1 MPISFIPYT
10 AVYGPLS
17 VPGCVFWLDALDVNG
32 TGTNPPVGNITT
44 WKDKISGITLTATN
58 ADTLVASSAN
68 GLPGVRWN
76 YNGGNGYGFTGTINS
91 SYAITS
97 GPIMVCCVVNYN
109 NQASFANWFLA
120 VNSAQVYIRQYQ
132 GNYWLSGVSGT
143 TFASGTQLITA
154 IYNGASSA
162 FFVNGTQLFTG
173 NPSTTQ
179 WTGIISVGSYWDG
192 TTNNSMWS
200 GDINEMITVSS
211 TTNQQKLEGYLAQK
225 WGLVSSLPANHP
237 GRSQTYYN
245 GRVYQPQIS
254 LKPAPYANYFP
265 LSVTGCV
272 LWLDGNDTSSMIFNG
287 SAIIQWNDKSPS
299 SNYVSQATVGNA
311 PTLGTSQNGL
321 NTVYFA
327 TTNQQLVSSQNSAT
341 PGNASRTVIA
351 LFWCPTL
358 SSQYMSVTGTESGAN
373 PAPAW
378 GMAKN
383 ANADVDYPFMYS
395 SAGYDQYT
403 FVYSTPNPLL
413 TYAQYDSDA
422 SFFSGYYATAGA
434 TGGTTTVGNFATRTM
449 TFNTTAGVWYIGRRQ
464 QAATGSVTSHLLEM
478 IQYNRALTTTE
489 RQSIEGY
496 LTWKW
501 GLTTLL
507 ASTHPYYSAPPL
519 QYTRGAILGAPIK
532 TGISFVPSNY
542 ITMTL
547 TGSSA
552 GAVTN
557 YQIPITVY
565 RTTGTN
571 SGSSVYLG
579 TAIYSDYSNLYF
591 LASNQVTQLPFYIES
606 STVTATS
613 AVIWV
618 SVPSIPASPSTVK
631 VYLYWYLSGTYTSSQ
646 NGTST
651 FLLFDEFTGAA
662 SSAPNSS
669 IWTLNVK
676 GSGGTGTLT
685 GSGTIQLSPT
695 NLTISSVSILSVNTI
710 PANNFCIHVRRQFSG
725 IQYTDITFA
734 QTNSVQDLDAG
745 GQSSWWHTTL
755 AQGYLVEK
763 QNISG
768 QDHLMIKGATN
779 TGASDL
785 TPLFGST
792 PVNTWELIDFTYT
805 SSGLLNWSVNGSSQ
819 ASTTNTTYL
828 SGAKYLLI
836 SQGMYSST
844 SGYVTTLDYVFVR
857 NYVNPEPSVTAW
869 GALNTP

>member
-17 VPGCVFWLDALDVNG
+17 VPGCVFWLDAVDING
-32 TGTNPPVGNITT
+32 TGTNPTVGNITT
-44 WKDKISGITLTATN
+44 WKDKISGITLTATS

-68 GLPGVRWN
+68 GLPGVRWT
-76 YNGGNGYGFTGTINS
+76 YNAGNGYGFTGTINS

-120 VNSAQVYIRQYQ
+120 VNTAQVYLRQYQ

-200 GDINEMITVSS
+200 GDINEMITVLS

-225 WGLVSSLPANHP
+225 WGLTANLPPGHP
-237 GRSQTYYN
+237 GLSQTLYN

-254 LKPAPYANYFP
+254 LKPAPYANYYP
-265 LSVTGCV
+265 LSVAGCQ
-272 LWLDGNDTSSMIFNG
+272 LWLDGADATTVTGTSPVTAWRDKSQNVSSTTSVVGSPALTTNAINGLPAILLNG
-287 SAIIQWNDKSPS
+287 SSSFTGPSTGSLNTLTVCIVGTQSNTCAINGGLVCLGRPTYDDWNDVGSLAIAEFTPVGSGLMLSTRNGVNSQTTNTGGTGSANGSTATPFIYIIVFDGTYTNTYLKGTIQSTANLTTMNGTFAYT
-299 SNYVSQATVGNA
+299 NYVIGSRAGSTAATYWTGYIGEVIIYNA
-311 PTLGTSQNGL
+311 AL
-321 NTVYFA
+321 
-327 TTNQQLVSSQNSAT
+327 TTNQ
-341 PGNASRTVIA
+341 
-351 LFWCPTL
+351 
-358 SSQYMSVTGTESGAN
+358 
-373 PAPAW
+373 
-378 GMAKN
+378 
-383 ANADVDYPFMYS
+383 
-395 SAGYDQYT
+395 
-403 FVYSTPNPLL
+403 
-413 TYAQYDSDA
+413 
-422 SFFSGYYATAGA
+422 
-434 TGGTTTVGNFATRTM
+434 
-449 TFNTTAGVWYIGRRQ
+449 
-464 QAATGSVTSHLLEM
+464 
-478 IQYNRALTTTE
+478 

-496 LTWKW
+496 LAWKW
-501 GLTTLL
+501 GITLVN
-507 ASTHPYYSAPPL
+507 THPYYSSAPI
-519 QYTRGAILGAPIK
+519 QYTRGAILGAPTL
-532 TGISFVPSNY
+532 TGISFVQSNY
-542 ITMTL
+542 IGMTL

-591 LASNQVTQLPFYIES
+591 LASDQVTKLPFYIES
-606 STVTATS
+606 STITATS
-613 AVIWV
+613 ALIWV
-618 SVPSIPASPSTVK
+618 SVPTIPASPSTVK

-651 FLLFDEFTGAA
+651 FLLFDEFTGSA
-662 SSAPNSS
+662 SAAPNSS

-676 GSGGTGTLT
+676 GSGGTGALT
-685 GSGTIQLSPT
+685 GSGTVQLSPT
-695 NLTISSVSILSVNTI
+695 NATISSVSILSVNTL

-734 QTNSVQDLDAG
+734 QTNSVQDLDTG

-785 TPLFGST
+785 TSLFGST
-792 PVNTWELIDFTYT
+792 PVNTWELIDFSYT
-805 SSGLLNWSVNGSSQ
+805 SSGLLTWAINGSTQ
-819 ASTTNTTYL
+819 ASATNTTYL
-828 SGAKYLLI
+828 SGSKYLLI
-836 SQGMYSST
+836 SQGMYT
-844 SGYVTTLDYVFVR
+844 GLSGYVTTVDYVFVR
-857 NYVNPEPSVTAW
+857 NYVSPEPSVTAW